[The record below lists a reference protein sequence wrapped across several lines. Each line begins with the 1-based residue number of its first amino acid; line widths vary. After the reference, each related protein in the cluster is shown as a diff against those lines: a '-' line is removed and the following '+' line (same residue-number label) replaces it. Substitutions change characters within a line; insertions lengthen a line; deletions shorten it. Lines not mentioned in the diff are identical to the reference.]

1 MSDKYFFFALL
12 WHEFQLFLAF
22 KTGSKA
28 RSIYTFLSD
37 VQLAIKYQNNF
48 AENEEGDRWVWLSE
62 VHPMRRK
69 NESDKDILIT
79 W

>member
-1 MSDKYFFFALL
+1 MSDKYFFFAIL
-12 WHEFQLFLAF
+12 WHEFHLFLAY

-37 VQLAIKYQNNF
+37 VQLAIKYQNNI
-48 AENEEGDRWVWLSE
+48 AEIEEGDRWVWLSE
-62 VHPMRRK
+62 VHPMWRK